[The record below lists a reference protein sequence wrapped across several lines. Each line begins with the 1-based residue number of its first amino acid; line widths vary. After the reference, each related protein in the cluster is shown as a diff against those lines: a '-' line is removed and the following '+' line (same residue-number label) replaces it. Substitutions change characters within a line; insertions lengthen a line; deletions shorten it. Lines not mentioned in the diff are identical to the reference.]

1 MTDGLQGMLFG
12 AISTG
17 PGNAADAGHAQG
29 ELRICALNVHSA
41 GPGRAQPLLEWTL
54 ATGCNVLILSEV
66 KPGDGGRLMLTG
78 LEAEGF
84 HVTCTAGWQAS
95 RHMAMVATRAP
106 DASPV
111 DPAPFDPR
119 VVAVDLVAGDQP
131 VRVVG
136 VYAPTNGMTTD
147 SSLRRRAF
155 QDQFVDYLAAMRHPA
170 LCVAG
175 DLNVIEPGHRP
186 PLPGFEEHDYAFY
199 TRLTGLGLR
208 DAYRS
213 HNPDGS
219 DHSWFSPQFGS
230 QRLDHAMIS
239 PAVGTIRQCRYDQ
252 APRSQKLTDH
262 AALFLTVSREAGG
275 EQ

>member
-1 MTDGLQGMLFG
+1 MTDSLQGMLFG
-12 AISTG
+12 AIGASSDD
-17 PGNAADAGHAQG
+17 AADAGRGHG
-29 ELRICALNVHSA
+29 ELRICAINVHSA
-41 GPGRAQPLLEWTL
+41 GPGRAQPLLEWLL
-54 ATGCNVLILSEV
+54 ATGCNVLILSEMQ
-66 KPGDGGRLMLTG
+66 PGNGGRLMLTG

-84 HVTCTAGWQAS
+84 HVSCTAGWQGS
-95 RHMAMVATRAP
+95 RHMAAVATRGF

-119 VVAVDLVAGDQP
+119 VVCVDLVAEEQP
-131 VRVVG
+131 IRVVG
-136 VYAPTNGMTTD
+136 VYAPTNGMTAD

-155 QDQFVDYLAAMRHPA
+155 QDQFIDYLAAICRPA

-175 DLNVIEPGHRP
+175 DLNVIEPGHQP

-213 HNPDGS
+213 HSPGGA

-230 QRLDHAMIS
+230 QRLDHAMVS
-239 PAVGTIRQCRYDQ
+239 PAMGTIRECRYDHT
-252 APRSQKLTDH
+252 PRKQKLTDH
-262 AALFLTVSREAGG
+262 AALLLTVSLDVSS
-275 EQ
+275 

>member
-12 AISTG
+12 AISAC
-17 PGNAADAGHAQG
+17 PDNSADAGRVQG

-41 GPGRAQPLLEWTL
+41 GPGRAQALLEWML
-54 ATGCNVLILSEV
+54 ATGCNVLILSEMH
-66 KPGDGGRLMLTG
+66 PGDGGRLMLTG

-84 HVTCTAGWQAS
+84 DVSCTAGWQAS
-95 RHMAMVATRAP
+95 RHMAVVATRGL

-119 VVAVDLVAGDQP
+119 VVAVDLVAEEQP

-136 VYAPTNGMTTD
+136 VYAPTNGMTAD

-155 QDQFVDYLAAMRHPA
+155 QDQFLDYLAAICRPA

-175 DLNVIEPGHRP
+175 DLNVIEPGHQP

-199 TRLTGLGLR
+199 TRLAAFGLL

-213 HNPDGS
+213 HSPDGG

-230 QRLDHAMIS
+230 QRLDHAMVT
-239 PAVGTIRQCRYDQ
+239 PAVGTIRQCRYDH
-252 APRSQKLTDH
+252 APRGQKLTDH
-262 AALFLTVSREAGG
+262 AALLLTVSLDASR
-275 EQ
+275 